1 MIRFRPPLL
10 ASLLVR
16 LFLASSAGNI
26 LGSEPEVAAAAVS
39 PPTPAP
45 PPTPEPKA
53 APVASLPDQKIDAIA
68 RPAPEPEAPATE
80 PKAPPVEIV
89 ATVAEPHVPATV
101 AVPATPVASAAAP
114 ATEPAVAPA
123 AAPAAEAHAPAVAAP
138 ASPVVAAGTLP
149 GAEISSLLK
158 LGTALT
164 DRGDFDAAAIAYHQ
178 VIRGRGVAE
187 NDVKTGLLGLARM
200 HRRQGSFTKAAA
212 IYETFLKEYPEDAR
226 TPDALL
232 DLGRT
237 LRGLGA
243 HALAITRFYSVIN
256 STLKLSDGGFERYQ
270 LLAKTAQFEIAETHF
285 QSGNFAEAAKFFTR
299 LRLLDF
305 APADRA
311 RAHFK
316 TAYAQHLQ
324 GLPEATVTTLRAF
337 LDQWPQDENVP
348 EARYLLAITLRAMNR
363 PQEAFNVTLDL
374 LRTARTLVA
383 SDPKRWAYWQRRT
396 GNQLANDF
404 FANGDIHSALGIY
417 SGLAELSPDRTWR
430 LPILYQTGLCHER
443 LGDEERAAA
452 AYRTIIDTLGT
463 APAPELGELAR
474 LATWRFNHLEWK
486 TQTTREVTSLFNTST
501 GRAPARPP
509 APATP
514 ATAALP

>member
-1 MIRFRPPLL
+1 MIRSRPPHL
-10 ASLLVR
+10 ASLLVW
-16 LFLASSAGNI
+16 LFLASSAGHV
-26 LGSEPEVAAAAVS
+26 LRGEPEVA
-39 PPTPAP
+39 PA
-45 PPTPEPKA
+45 
-53 APVASLPDQKIDAIA
+53 VASLPASA
-68 RPAPEPEAPATE
+68 PAPEPTAVHGAFTLAHPAEAPARFSPE
-80 PKAPPVEIV
+80 PHAPAAESGAPLAEPVK
-89 ATVAEPHVPATV
+89 TVAEPHAT
-101 AVPATPVASAAAP
+101 AT
-114 ATEPAVAPA
+114 A
-123 AAPAAEAHAPAVAAP
+123 AAPAAPTGPANEHPAEAHASAVSSVVPPVAA
-138 ASPVVAAGTLP
+138 AGPLP
-149 GAEISSLLK
+149 GAEIGSLLK
-158 LGTALT
+158 LGAALT
-164 DRGDFDAAAIAYHQ
+164 DRGDYDAAAIAFHQ
-178 VIRGRGVAE
+178 AIRGRGVAE
-187 NDVKTGLLGLARM
+187 SDVKTGLLGLARM

-212 IYETFLKEYPEDAR
+212 IYETYLKEYPEDER

-285 QSGNFAEAAKFFTR
+285 QSGNFAEAAKFFSR

-316 TAYAQHLQ
+316 TAYAQQLQ
-324 GLPEATVTTLRAF
+324 GLHGATVTTLRAF
-337 LDQWPQDENVP
+337 LDEWPRDENVP
-348 EARYLLAITLRAMNR
+348 EARYLLAVTLRTLNR

-374 LRTARTLVA
+374 LRAAQTLVA

-396 GNQLANDF
+396 GNRLANDF
-404 FANGDIHSALGIY
+404 FTNGDIQSALAIY
-417 SGLAELSPDRTWR
+417 SGLAELSPDRAWR

-452 AYRTIIDTLGT
+452 AYRAIIDSLGT

-486 TQTTREVTSLFNTST
+486 NQTTLEVTSLFDTTT
-501 GRAPARPP
+501 GRTADRVP
-509 APATP
+509 APADLSTAAP
-514 ATAALP
+514 STAALP